1 MVVVV
6 AEVVVVV
13 VMAVS
18 LVSAMMERQGF
29 GKSESDRVSD
39 WKDGCDLR
47 VQGKW
52 GKWGRGR
59 PTPDCKR
66 QNKSL

>member
-6 AEVVVVV
+6 AEVAAV

-52 GKWGRGR
+52 GKWWRGR
-59 PTPDCKR
+59 PALDCKR